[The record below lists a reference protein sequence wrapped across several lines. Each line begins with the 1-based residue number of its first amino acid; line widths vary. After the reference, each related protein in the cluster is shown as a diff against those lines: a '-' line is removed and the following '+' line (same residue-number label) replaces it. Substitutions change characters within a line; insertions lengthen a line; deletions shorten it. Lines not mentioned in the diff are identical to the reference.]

1 MSTLEDESFHL
12 NLSAVI
18 LLVAN
23 LLNLDSAYCQINY
36 KHLSIVSYINEI
48 QKIKTFL
55 TFHHSEPDC

>member
-36 KHLSIVSYINEI
+36 KNLSMIAYIIEI